1 MYSAIWFISTLSF
14 YFIFFLWI
22 TRRLDLVGSFPSLA
36 RSRVAVVEGNEHMEN
51 IPELFFSHV

>member
-36 RSRVAVVEGNEHMEN
+36 RSRVAVVGGNEHMEN